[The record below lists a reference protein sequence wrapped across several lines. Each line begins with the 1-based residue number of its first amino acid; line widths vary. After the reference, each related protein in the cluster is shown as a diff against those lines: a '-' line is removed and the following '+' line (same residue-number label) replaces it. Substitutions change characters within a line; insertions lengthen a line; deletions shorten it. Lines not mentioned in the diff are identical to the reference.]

1 MDFYA
6 FEEGPDFGGG
16 SVFEGGGGGLVEAG
30 DVVGFEG
37 EVVGGEGGDGLAGY
51 GEGDGEVREWGE
63 VEGDGVGDGDGA
75 GRDGDGGV
83 AVEGEGDGGVGLDG
97 AGGLGFVAAGRATA
111 DSSMVRG
118 VAPCSLVRTTRRV
131 EPPRETWTIWRRV
144 VGMVKALW
152 SLARATGAV
161 PQVATQW
168 GWVWAERVAAGRR
181 VAASSRAEV
190 RRTAGTPG
198 WVGER

>member
-1 MDFYA
+1 MA
-6 FEEGPDFGGG
+6 WPATEREMARSESGARLKGMGSETAMVPGGMVMAGWPLKVRGTEELGWMAPDGL
-16 SVFEGGGGGLVEAG
+16 GLVG
-30 DVVGFEG
+30 
-37 EVVGGEGGDGLAGY
+37 
-51 GEGDGEVREWGE
+51 
-63 VEGDGVGDGDGA
+63 
-75 GRDGDGGV
+75 
-83 AVEGEGDGGVGLDG
+83 
-97 AGGLGFVAAGRATA
+97 AGRATA